1 MNPSRW
7 FRGLSPRAFRRAM
20 YLFPPLR
27 KTGVRVDHISD
38 DWQEWHLRLPLGIKT
53 RNYVGTHFGGTL
65 YSAADPH
72 FMLAWMH
79 ILGPEYVVWDKAA
92 AIRFRRPG
100 RGTLHGRV
108 HITNGDVAYVK
119 RRCEEESKFDLTFKF
134 EWTNADGKVVAEVD
148 KTLHFRKKTDDDPG
162 YDP

>member
-1 MNPSRW
+1 MNPSKW
-7 FRGLSPRAFRRAM
+7 FRGLSPKTFRRAM
-20 YLFPPLR
+20 KLFPPIR
-27 KTGVRVDHISD
+27 NTGVKIDRIRD
-38 DWQEWHLRLPLGIKT
+38 DWREWDLRLPLGLKT
-53 RNYVGTHFGGTL
+53 RNYVGTHYGGTL

-100 RGTLHGRV
+100 RGTLHGRI
-108 HITNGDVAYVK
+108 HIGEGDVAYVR
-119 RRCEEESKFDLTFKF
+119 RRCEEEPKFDLTFKF
-134 EWTNADGKVVAEVD
+134 EWTDAGGKVVAEVD

-162 YDP
+162 YDA